1 MKIIVGLGNPGLKYR
16 KTRHNAGYMAL
27 DALSKKHRIP
37 IKKKGFNGIYGEGRI
52 GGKETILFKPL
63 TYMNLSGGAV
73 EAVCA
78 SRLVAK
84 DDLLV
89 ISDDVNIPLGSIR
102 MREKGS
108 SGGHNGLKSIIGR
121 RGEDFA
127 RLRLGVGAEK
137 VIEDM
142 SAFVLAVFSRR
153 EMIGMAKVLEEA
165 VSCAEMWVGKGAK
178 QAMSRGNAEG
188 RLARLSD
195 E

>member
-1 MKIIVGLGNPGLKYR
+1 
-16 KTRHNAGYMAL
+16 
-27 DALSKKHRIP
+27 
-37 IKKKGFNGIYGEGRI
+37 
-52 GGKETILFKPL
+52 
-63 TYMNLSGGAV
+63 MNLSGGAV